1 MVDMLKSTDE
11 LRSKGKAAE
20 ALAAL
25 EKAPKAEQNTAPW
38 HYARG
43 RALEDLGRYDDA
55 LDAYEAALAKN
66 DKYRAARLRLAF
78 LADLRGDEAKAL
90 KCYETCVEQWPRDEL
105 ALLNL
110 GTLYEE
116 YGFQDA
122 TYYEKAVQCYR
133 QVLAF
138 NPNHPRARLG
148 LRDAQATKNMFY
160 DEEQER
166 RRDKRNQ
173 VMEIPIT
180 DFELSVRSR
189 NCLRKMNVFS
199 LGDLVMHTET
209 DLLAYKNFGETSL
222 TEIKEMLTQH
232 GLYLG
237 MGLEHTGPAPQVVRQ
252 AVPTP
257 AEVSAAQEEA
267 ETRAAVAEML
277 LDGIEFSVRCRKC
290 FTKLGLKTLGDLAN
304 FSEAELMDLK
314 NFGQTSLTEVKQKL
328 HRYGLTMKE

>member
-1 MVDMLKSTDE
+1 ML
-11 LRSKGKAAE
+11 AI
-20 ALAAL
+20 
-25 EKAPKAEQNTAPW
+25 
-38 HYARG
+38 
-43 RALEDLGRYDDA
+43 
-55 LDAYEAALAKN
+55 
-66 DKYRAARLRLAF
+66 
-78 LADLRGDEAKAL
+78 
-90 KCYETCVEQWPRDEL
+90 
-105 ALLNL
+105 
-110 GTLYEE
+110 
-116 YGFQDA
+116 
-122 TYYEKAVQCYR
+122 
-133 QVLAF
+133 

-148 LRDAQATKNMFY
+148 LRDAQATKTMFY

-189 NCLRKMNVFS
+189 NCLRKMNVYS
-199 LGDLVMHTET
+199 LGDLVMHTEA

-237 MGLEHTGPAPQVVRQ
+237 MGLEHTGSPAPVVRQ

-290 FTKLGLKTLGDLAN
+290 FTRLGLKTLGDLAN
-304 FSEAELMDLK
+304 LSETELMDIK
-314 NFGQTSLTEVKQKL
+314 NFGQTSLAEVKQKL
-328 HRYGLTMKE
+328 RRYGLNMKE